1 MTGGDWTRLALF
13 MGFACAVGAMSVVI
27 AVQWLI
33 RRLSRRPAPAQT
45 TAGRWSRRGV
55 LSLAG
60 MGVGGLTWAKFV
72 EPYWIETTHV
82 PIPSPKLSPGARA
95 VRLVHISDLHCDA
108 RVRAEDSLIARV
120 AECSPD
126 LIVFTGDCV
135 NETAGLTHFR
145 RCMRALAGLAPTFAV
160 KGNCDAGTGIVDYF
174 ADTGVRELRG
184 QWHTLTIAG
193 STLHVGGLPVEEQH
207 RLGETLAA
215 APRDGFGIFLYHYP
229 DEIYRIASAGLDLH
243 CAGHTHGGQVA
254 MPWFGAIIT
263 LSKFG
268 KRFEHG
274 LYQVENTHLY
284 VTRGIGMEGGSAPRI
299 RLFARPEVTC
309 IELTAQAPS

>member
-1 MTGGDWTRLALF
+1 MTGGDWTRLLLF
-13 MGFACAVGAMSVVI
+13 TSAVGAVGVLSVAITVK
-27 AVQWLI
+27 WLR
-33 RRLSRRPAPAQT
+33 RRLGRRPAPART
-45 TAGRWSRRGV
+45 AAGRWSRRGV

-72 EPYWIETTHV
+72 EPYWIETVRV
-82 PIPSPKLSPGARA
+82 PIRSDKIASDSIP

-108 RVRAEDSLIARV
+108 RVRAEDSLIALV
-120 AECSPD
+120 GKCSPD

-135 NETAGLTHFR
+135 NEIKGLVHFR
-145 RCMRALAGLAPTFAV
+145 RCMKALAGIAPTFAV

-174 ADTGVRELRG
+174 VDTGVRELRG
-184 QWHTLTIAG
+184 QWHTLNIAG
-193 STLHVGGLPVEEQH
+193 SKLHVGGLPVEEEH
-207 RLGETLAA
+207 RLDETLAA
-215 APRDGFGIFLYHYP
+215 TPRDGFRLFLYHYP
-229 DEIYRIASAGLDLH
+229 DEIYRVAAAGVDLH

-254 MPWFGAIIT
+254 LPWFGAIVT

-274 LYQVENTHLY
+274 LYQVDNTHLY
-284 VTRGIGMEGGSAPRI
+284 VTRGIGMEGGPAPRI

-309 IELTAQAPS
+309 IELSPQPPS